1 MQVDFNAETFEPC
14 FSCSGSNEDFAV
26 PCYTILPLKPQFDC
40 IHFSRSATE
49 CQIRKGRI
57 TTRQQINDN
66 TAFIDASQ
74 IYGSSCMVEKE
85 LRDFK
90 SKSGI
95 KRACICVHR
104 VLIRKQSV

>member
-1 MQVDFNAETFEPC
+1 MRKLLNLVLAA
-14 FSCSGSNEDFAV
+14 CSGSNEDFAV
-26 PCYTILPLKPQFDC
+26 PCYTILPLKPRFEC

-57 TTRQQINDN
+57 TTRQQINVN
-66 TAFIDASQ
+66 TAFIDGSQ
-74 IYGSSCMVEKE
+74 IYGSCSEMAKE

-95 KRACICVHR
+95 KIACFCVHR
-104 VLIRKQSV
+104 VLVRRKCI